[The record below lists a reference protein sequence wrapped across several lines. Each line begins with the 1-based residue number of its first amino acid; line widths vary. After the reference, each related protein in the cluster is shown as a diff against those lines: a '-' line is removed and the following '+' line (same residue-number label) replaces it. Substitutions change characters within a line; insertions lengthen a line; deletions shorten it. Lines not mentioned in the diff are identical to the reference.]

1 MLDLKKLL
9 TKMLQELKHAK
20 LNTSEYVSSPGNT
33 VSFTQDA
40 NTGQISVS
48 SQAIAITPNQISGTI
63 PANKVNISVPTAGT
77 AKPKAVGT
85 SAVVGTATTWSKSD
99 HVHNITGNTINS
111 ALGYTPYDSSNPDG
125 FGKITEIASTS
136 PIVGSGTTGTIT
148 LSHSASGVTSGVYGS
163 TADQSPTFGSSVIVP
178 NFNVNNTGH
187 LTTAS
192 TSNIIIPSNTF
203 TAATTAVEGNIGLV
217 PATSTATT
225 EKFNGT
231 TELSNYW
238 LNANGNWRSI
248 PYAGFSSSTQQWTDG
263 LMDSRSYKNSYM
275 IGKRMYHHHDYSD
288 GFSITGSYTF
298 HNPSFMN
305 ETNNWI
311 IYRVTFVTTY
321 KATTTNANNTI
332 ALTISSKQNG
342 NVVESYTQYFTV
354 YNGDDRIEKAATVAL
369 LEIGSQKDLTIEAN
383 VYTNKETLIYKT
395 KLVGQPV
402 AWGV

>member
-9 TKMLQELKHAK
+9 TKMLQELKYAK
-20 LNTSEYVSSPGNT
+20 LNTSGYISSSGNT
-33 VSFTQDA
+33 VSFTQDV

-48 SQAIAITPNQISGTI
+48 SQAIVITPNQISGTI

-203 TAATTAVEGNIGLV
+203 TAATTAVEGNVGLV
-217 PATSTATT
+217 PAASTATT
-225 EKFNGT
+225 ATFGNVSG
-231 TELSNYW
+231 LSNYW
-238 LNANGNWRSI
+238 LNANGDWVNI
-248 PYAGFSSSTQQWTDG
+248 PTASASTKTVTGHKG
-263 LMDSRSYKNSYM
+263 LMDIHDVNRLTLLGM
-275 IGKRMYHHHDYSD
+275 RGKSQSSSATWDD
-288 GFSITGSYTF
+288 GRATPCTVDSIT
-298 HNPSFMN
+298 
-305 ETNNWI
+305 
-311 IYRVTFVTTY
+311 
-321 KATTTNANNTI
+321 NNTPFKI
-332 ALTISSKQNG
+332 LFKYSYYFEYYNPDDTTVSSDSESIFASVGGVGYKWWKVRDGRKNFHESAMG
-342 NVVESYTQYFTV
+342 FGYKWVESGAST
-354 YNGDDRIEKAATVAL
+354 
-369 LEIGSQKDLTIEAN
+369 GSVQLSL
-383 VYTNKETLIYKT
+383 YTNYPHLDVVNCFAIVE
-395 KLVGQPV
+395 PV
-402 AWGV
+402 IWTQ